1 MVRPEV
7 LEIPLFVNLLAVFV
21 GALGGTIRAGEDD
34 HTDLM
39 GVLTLAAAMG
49 FGGGIIR
56 DVLLG
61 NLPPAAFR
69 EPLYLVA
76 AAAAA
81 GLGMLFLYYLKKLGR
96 FLWWLDTLIIGL
108 FACVGANAA
117 LIAGLG
123 RLPTVVIGT
132 IGAVGGLI
140 LTDLLQARP
149 SSIMYAGPPNAVAG
163 MAGALVYAL
172 VYTGTQP
179 VVTTALAVAATF
191 VVRLTGPLFHL
202 EVPQPRKHAYDLR
215 AARMEA
221 EAKRAAKAA
230 LRAARLEEKAMRL
243 RDKRA
248 RARTTEAGADLDA
261 PPDPTGHA

>member
-1 MVRPEV
+1 MRPDV
-7 LEIPLFVNLLAVFV
+7 LDIPLFVNLLAVFV

-34 HTDLM
+34 RTDLV

-49 FGGGIIR
+49 FGGGVIR
-56 DVLLG
+56 DILLG

-69 EPLYLVA
+69 EPLYLVTA
-76 AAAAA
+76 AVAA
-81 GLGMLFLYYLKKLGR
+81 GVGMLFLYYLKKLGP
-96 FLWWLDTLIIGL
+96 FLWWLDTLIVGL

-140 LTDLLQARP
+140 LTDILQARP

-163 MAGALVYAL
+163 MAGSIVYAL

-179 VVTTALAVAATF
+179 VVTTSLAVAATLL
-191 VVRLTGPLFHL
+191 VRLTGPLFHL
-202 EVPQPRKHAYDLR
+202 EVPQPRKHAYDLKR
-215 AARMEA
+215 ARMEA
-221 EAKRAAKAA
+221 DSRRRAKA
-230 LRAARLEEKAMRL
+230 EEKSVRRAQKSVRL
-243 RDKRA
+243 REKRERA
-248 RARTTEAGADLDA
+248 RAAELEE
-261 PPDPTGHA
+261 PDITGHA